1 MNKENRKIID
11 QLNFAVGAVTEAGCY
26 LNSGLVEADNK
37 SQLKEKIGKLFELA
51 EDLVGE
57 ILELVDEVKAI

>member
-26 LNSGLVEADNK
+26 LNSGLVEAGFPW
-37 SQLKEKIGKLFELA
+37 LVAPCLALGTLFWCCLGYRYSHGRG
-51 EDLVGE
+51 LG
-57 ILELVDEVKAI
+57 L